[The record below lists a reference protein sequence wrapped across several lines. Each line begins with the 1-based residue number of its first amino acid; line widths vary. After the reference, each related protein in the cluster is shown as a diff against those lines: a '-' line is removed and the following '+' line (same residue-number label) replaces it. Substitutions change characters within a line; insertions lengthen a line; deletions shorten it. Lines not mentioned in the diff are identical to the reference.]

1 MTEEKNRNQ
10 QFRKTDPPTGMCQ
23 ALPIAM
29 RTVMTF
35 TRRAPEIAPERPF
48 PHRYSAEIPPGKYLI
63 SKDRKS
69 LNSNKINV
77 LSNAPNSALWTGIA
91 LPVLRFTA
99 CLLYTSLTHQYGLAS
114 HQYMYFYYY
123 SESLL
128 CVFLYFVIMGF
139 YKEVF
144 KEMNVSKHVRT
155 ATLVVLA
162 GTMFFSYLVVRNLS
176 LIHI

>member
-99 CLLYTSLTHQYGLAS
+99 GL
-114 HQYMYFYYY
+114 MT
-123 SESLL
+123 
-128 CVFLYFVIMGF
+128 
-139 YKEVF
+139 
-144 KEMNVSKHVRT
+144 R
-155 ATLVVLA
+155 
-162 GTMFFSYLVVRNLS
+162 
-176 LIHI
+176 